1 MVAASKHEKKK
12 KKEGVGRIM
21 KGMFE
26 ERKKPSLAETEALS
40 GRKVGD
46 EVRKAGLPD
55 CGRPWASS

>member
-1 MVAASKHEKKK
+1 MKKK